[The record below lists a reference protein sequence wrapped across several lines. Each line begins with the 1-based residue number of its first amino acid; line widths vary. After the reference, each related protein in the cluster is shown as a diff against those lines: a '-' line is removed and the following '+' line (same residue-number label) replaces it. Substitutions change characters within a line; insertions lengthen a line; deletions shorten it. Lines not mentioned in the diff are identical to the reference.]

1 MKMIE
6 DKYLWKVLKC
16 PFCDE
21 TAGLRP
27 CGLFSV
33 EQGASVMYLNTAFFS
48 VILTYNKQNYIIS
61 INKQTKLY
69 YI

>member
-1 MKMIE
+1 ME
-6 DKYLWKVLKC
+6 GAEC

-33 EQGASVMYLNTAFFS
+33 EQGASVMSLNTAFFS
-48 VILTYNKQNYIIS
+48 VILTYNKQKYIIS
-61 INKQTKLY
+61 INKQT
-69 YI
+69 

>member
-1 MKMIE
+1 MIMIE
-6 DKYLWKVLKC
+6 DKCLWKVLKC

-33 EQGASVMYLNTAFFS
+33 EQGASVMSLNTAFFS
-48 VILTYNKQNYIIS
+48 VILTYNKQKYIIS
-61 INKQTKLY
+61 INKQT
-69 YI
+69 